1 MDKSHL
7 QPGDLHSQDG
17 NKMQSWDSN
26 PFSASELAHVSL
38 FRDLEMGGGGGGGVC
53 VAGEDEAKVGNK

>member
-17 NKMQSWDSN
+17 NKMQRWDSN
-26 PFSASELAHVSL
+26 PFSASELAHVSF
-38 FRDLEMGGGGGGGVC
+38 FRDLEMGGGGGVF
-53 VAGEDEAKVGNK
+53 VVGEEEA

>member
-17 NKMQSWDSN
+17 NKMQRWDSN
-26 PFSASELAHVSL
+26 PFSASELAHVSF
-38 FRDLEMGGGGGGGVC
+38 FRDLEMGGGGGGVF
-53 VAGEDEAKVGNK
+53 VVGEEEA

>member
-1 MDKSHL
+1 
-7 QPGDLHSQDG
+7 
-17 NKMQSWDSN
+17 MQSWDSN

-38 FRDLEMGGGGGGGVC
+38 FRDLEMGGGGGGGGVC